1 MVEVIPTQE
10 PGLHEVLH
18 MITLDIFTAAPPT
31 RRFPEGESNGL
42 SRLFAAAVVSRQF
55 CETLLEQPEA
65 ALKDGYLGQTFPV
78 TDAEKQLLQS
88 IHAESLTDLARKVN
102 RALKAG

>member
-1 MVEVIPTQE
+1 MLTFDLLIPSAIKNDYSKNEET
-10 PGLHEVLH
+10 
-18 MITLDIFTAAPPT
+18 
-31 RRFPEGESNGL
+31 NGL

-55 CETLLEQPEA
+55 CATLLEQPEA

-88 IHAESLTDLARKVN
+88 IRAESLTDLARKVN